1 MTPEE
6 TAFFEYATALCDWLA
21 PYHEYSRP
29 PADAVLAE
37 ADKQS
42 QLRAKG
48 INPSF
53 SDGPITVTN
62 GIVKKDEEPPAFQE
76 PPTSL
81 VDYFD
86 GPSSHIVIAVI
97 AWGLNMC
104 YRRTEPLPRTV
115 IVGSK
120 FVRALG
126 SRHTRAG
133 GKSVP
138 RVVVHVDTD
147 YLQALICF
155 TIETL
160 RFRNAALVKAYKF
173 SAVRIRLCKTPCS

>member
-62 GIVKKDEEPPAFQE
+62 GIVKKDEEPPAVVE
-76 PPTSL
+76 PPAAISG
-81 VDYFD
+81 YFD
-86 GPSSHIVIAVI
+86 GACIREEYRLISS
-97 AWGLNMC
+97 LMC
-104 YRRTEPLPRTV
+104 LYRR
-115 IVGSK
+115 
-120 FVRALG
+120 
-126 SRHTRAG
+126 
-133 GKSVP
+133 
-138 RVVVHVDTD
+138 D
-147 YLQALICF
+147 
-155 TIETL
+155 
-160 RFRNAALVKAYKF
+160 VKAG
-173 SAVRIRLCKTPCS
+173 